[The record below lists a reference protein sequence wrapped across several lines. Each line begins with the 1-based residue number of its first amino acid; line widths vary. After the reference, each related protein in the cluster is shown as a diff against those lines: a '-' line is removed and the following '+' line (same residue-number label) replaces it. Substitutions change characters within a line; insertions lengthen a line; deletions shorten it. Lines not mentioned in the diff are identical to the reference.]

1 MINHRPDALINSRS
15 SVRAG
20 WRLILLGLFIGL
32 ASPAQA
38 DPPRVLHTSFD
49 EYARQ
54 QQQHDQQLAQQGSAS
69 RKTATSASAETHA
82 TAAKNPAAS
91 KTASMGKT
99 AATVKTATTAKK
111 SASQKSAAPVNINT
125 ADEASLSNS
134 LIGVG
139 PAKARAIVEYRQQNG
154 QFKQPE
160 DLLAVK
166 GIGPATLE
174 KNRSRIRVN

>member
-32 ASPAQA
+32 ASMAQA

-54 QQQHDQQLAQQGSAS
+54 QQQHDQQLAQQGTAS
-69 RKTATSASAETHA
+69 HKTATSASAETHA

-91 KTASMGKT
+91 KT

>member
-91 KTASMGKT
+91 KTA
-99 AATVKTATTAKK
+99 ATVKTATTAKK